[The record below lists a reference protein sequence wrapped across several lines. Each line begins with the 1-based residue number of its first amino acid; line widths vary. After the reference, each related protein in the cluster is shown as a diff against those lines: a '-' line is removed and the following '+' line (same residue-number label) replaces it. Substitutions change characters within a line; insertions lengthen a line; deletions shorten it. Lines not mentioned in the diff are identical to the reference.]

1 MKIVRHLRDGAA
13 RLAVLSG
20 DSPTGGTLTDI
31 ATDHRDLPALLAEAG
46 ADRNKPLSAAL
57 AQITD
62 LATGPQTPL
71 DKATALSPVGAPPA
85 ILAVGLNYAAHVAE
99 GGREMPKVPVVFT
112 KHHHCITNPGSPI
125 HIPSAAPDMVDY
137 EGELALVI
145 GRRCRH
151 VPADKAPTVIAG
163 YTIMNDVSVRDWQKA
178 SPTMIMG
185 KSWDTHGPCGPV
197 LVTGDEIDPHSLAL
211 KTTVNGEVRQDSNT
225 NDLIFDCYKLIEHIT
240 TAFTLEPGT
249 IITTGTPAGVGLFFD
264 PPKLLAPGDEVAIT
278 IEGIGTLTNPVIA
291 EPDTQLL

>member
-1 MKIVRHLRDGAA
+1 MKIVRHLSDGAA
-13 RLAVLSG
+13 RLATLS
-20 DSPTGGTLTDI
+20 DGTLTDI
-31 ATDHRDLPALLAEAG
+31 DTDHRDLPTLLAEAG
-46 ADRNKPLSAAL
+46 VDRNKPLSAAL
-57 AQITD
+57 EQIAD
-62 LATGPQTPL
+62 QATGPQTSL
-71 DKATALSPVGAPPA
+71 DKTKVLSPVGVPPA
-85 ILAVGLNYAAHVAE
+85 ILAVGLNYAAHAAE
-99 GGREMPKVPVVFT
+99 GGRETPKVPVIFT
-112 KHHHCITNPGSPI
+112 KHHRCITSPGSPI

-151 VPADKAPTVIAG
+151 VPADKASTVIAG
-163 YTIMNDVSVRDWQKA
+163 YTIMNDVSVRDWQMA

-197 LVTGDEIDPHSLAL
+197 LVTRDEIDPHSLAL

-249 IITTGTPAGVGLFFD
+249 IVTTGTPAGVGVFFD